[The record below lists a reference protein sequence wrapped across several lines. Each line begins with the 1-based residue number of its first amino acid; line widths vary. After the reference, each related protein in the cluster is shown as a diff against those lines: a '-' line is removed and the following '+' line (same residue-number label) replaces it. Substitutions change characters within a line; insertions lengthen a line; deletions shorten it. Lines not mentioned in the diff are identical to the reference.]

1 MATATTAPEF
11 FTNVIS
17 TFLMES
23 DMGLGTI
30 IGSMTFN
37 TLGVAAVASLATI
50 QVLCE
55 FSYIFCALNLNI
67 YLIFFFLLHFPASKI
82 GRLANNK
89 RLCIIYNKPILSDN
103 IRLGRTD
110 NIVRIDIYGYF
121 VFYLFHNTI
130 SK

>member
-50 QVLCE
+50 QVMSQNNFYFMLFE
-55 FSYIFCALNLNI
+55 FEIFNV
-67 YLIFFFLLHFPASKI
+67 FFQFFIASEI
-82 GRLANNK
+82 RRLANYK
-89 RLCIIYNKPILSDN
+89 RLHIIYNKFILFNSICMGFTYN
-103 IRLGRTD
+103 I
-110 NIVRIDIYGYF
+110 I
-121 VFYLFHNTI
+121 
-130 SK
+130 